1 MMPALRTFACMMN
14 ASEYL
19 DLRFPQFEPGLRDLL
34 ARQCVVKS
42 LKAGEKMVQ
51 TGQYFRSTMLIVEG
65 RAKLYREGEEGGEFF
80 MYYLEPGQAC
90 ALSMIC
96 STRQQSSEVMAIAEE
111 DSVVLLMPIGLMDDL
126 MRQYKSW
133 NQFVIETYRT
143 RYEELLVV
151 IDQVIFKGMDERLEF
166 YLKNQY
172 QKLQKRELPI
182 THQQIANDL
191 NTSREVISRLLK
203 KMEQQKRLVLFRNYI
218 EWLG

>member
-1 MMPALRTFACMMN
+1 
-14 ASEYL
+14 
-19 DLRFPQFEPGLRDLL
+19 
-34 ARQCVVKS
+34 
-42 LKAGEKMVQ
+42 MVQ

-65 RAKLYREGEEGGEFF
+65 RAKLYREGEDGGEFF

-111 DSVVLLMPIGLMDDL
+111 NSVVLLMPIALMDDL

-133 NQFVIETYRT
+133 NHFVIETYRT

-151 IDQVIFKGMDERLEF
+151 IDHVIFKGMDERLEF